1 MSSRFSDR
9 IAELAS
15 TVATEVQR
23 LQGHYSSND
32 IPNDDSAN
40 TQFPPDLDVSR
51 FKTIE
56 AATEL
61 KELLMQPFELI
72 MHQHVST

>member
-1 MSSRFSDR
+1 MSSRASDR

-15 TVATEVQR
+15 TIATEVER
-23 LQGHYSSND
+23 LKDSHNID
-32 IPNDDSAN
+32 NDDAAN
-40 TQFPPDLDVSR
+40 TQISPDLDVSR